1 LDTESNQ
8 KVTEVD
14 LINRCINKDR
24 RMQELLYNRYAPKM
38 YAICLR
44 YCKDEEDARDVLQDG
59 FVKVFRGLQNY
70 RGDGSFEGWIKRIFA
85 NTAIEHYRRTER
97 KNITVVEPQDVELE
111 DSAWDALDNLAEKD
125 IIKMLQELST
135 GYRLVFNMHVIEG
148 YSHKDIGEILGSSEG
163 TSKSQLAR
171 AKAMLKQMVEERLS

>member
-1 LDTESNQ
+1 MDTESNQ

-85 NTAIEHYRRTER
+85 NTAIEHYRRT
-97 KNITVVEPQDVELE
+97 
-111 DSAWDALDNLAEKD
+111 
-125 IIKMLQELST
+125 
-135 GYRLVFNMHVIEG
+135 
-148 YSHKDIGEILGSSEG
+148 
-163 TSKSQLAR
+163 
-171 AKAMLKQMVEERLS
+171 